1 MFGAVL
7 RASRWLFIALLVI
20 PVLAGLAGVLLPALS
35 YFPAIGEHRFSLKA
49 ITALMHVDGITRMAG
64 LSLLTGLVATFL
76 ATASALSVLAAFY
89 HTAML
94 RWVQKV
100 LSPILVIPHAAAAI
114 ALGFILSPGGW
125 PARLISPALSGW
137 DAPPTLRLIHDEAGL
152 AVIAALTIKAMP
164 FILLMVLSI
173 LAQPRLADRL
183 QKQMY
188 VARTMGYAPATAFLT
203 VVWPAIYP
211 LIRLPVIAVLAFAT
225 ANVEIPLILGPG
237 SPPTLAV
244 AVLQWFNNVDIS
256 MRLQASAA
264 ACLQIGVT
272 GMAIAIWLIIERVLA
287 SLFNRVKYTGSRDFA
302 VVLLTG
308 TAYFI
313 LGVFSILTLCMM
325 ISLIV
330 SSFATFWPFPDVL
343 PEGATLVHWQT
354 GLVAMS
360 EPLFN
365 TLLIAIPVSLLAVS
379 LSLLVLEHEQMV
391 SSSAGV
397 NATIKK
403 DTILFLPLLIPGVAF
418 LFGLTWFTQYI
429 GAGVWVP
436 VLISHFVYVLPYV
449 FLSVAVA
456 YRRFDERYTY
466 VSYGLGASP
475 SKIFWKV
482 KLPQLF
488 APVMVAFA
496 LGVAISF
503 SQYLATLLP
512 GAGTIATVTTESVA
526 ISAGASRRL
535 SAVYTLVQ
543 MVMPLIGFALAWWLP
558 LRFFNPAAR
567 LH

>member
-7 RASRWLFIALLVI
+7 TASRWLFIALLVI
-20 PVLAGLAGVLLPALS
+20 PILAGLAGVFLPALS

-49 ITALMHVDGITRMAG
+49 ITALMNVDGIFRMAG
-64 LSLLTGLVATFL
+64 LSIFTGLVATLL
-76 ATASALSVLAAFY
+76 ATAGTLSVLAAFY

-94 RWVQKV
+94 RWVQSV

-137 DAPPTLRLIHDEAGL
+137 DAPPTLRLIHDETGL

-173 LAQPRLADRL
+173 LAQPHLAERL

-188 VARTMGYAPATAFLT
+188 VARTMGYLPATAFLK
-203 VVWPAIYP
+203 VAWPVIYP

-264 ACLQIGVT
+264 ACLQIGIT
-272 GMAIAIWLIIERVLA
+272 GMAIVIWMIIERAVA
-287 SLFNRVKYTGSRDFA
+287 ATFNRLKYAGSRNFA
-302 VVLLTG
+302 AFSLTG
-308 TAYFI
+308 TAYFT
-313 LGVFSILTLCMM
+313 LGLLSILTLCML
-325 ISLIV
+325 ISLIM
-330 SSFATFWPFPDVL
+330 SSFATFWPFPDVF
-343 PEGATLVHWQT
+343 PEGATFIHWRT
-354 GLVAMS
+354 SLVAMS
-360 EPLFN
+360 EPLLN
-365 TLLIAIPVSLLAVS
+365 TLLIAIPVSLLSVI

-391 SSSAGV
+391 SSARVNSAL
-397 NATIKK
+397 KK
-403 DTILFLPLLIPGVAF
+403 DAILFLPLLIPGVTF
-418 LFGLTWFTQYI
+418 LFGMTWFTQYI

-449 FLSVAVA
+449 FLSLAVA
-456 YRRFDERYTY
+456 YRRFDMRYTY

-475 SKIFWKV
+475 LKIFWKV

-543 MVMPLIGFALAWWLP
+543 MLMPLIGFVLAWWLP
-558 LRFFNPAAR
+558 LRFFNPAAQS
-567 LH
+567 H